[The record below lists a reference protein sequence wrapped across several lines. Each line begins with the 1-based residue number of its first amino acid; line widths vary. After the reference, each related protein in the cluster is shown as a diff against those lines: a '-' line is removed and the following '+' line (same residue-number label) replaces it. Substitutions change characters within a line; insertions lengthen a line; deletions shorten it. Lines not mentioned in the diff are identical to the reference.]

1 MSWTF
6 SSLVALECSI
16 IVLYLLSRLVGI
28 VAELIQLLHPSLPVL
43 MISIFSLIPSSCCH
57 TFIMRN
63 HSLLLSRL
71 YNFQLQFLSGE
82 IIDAFLH
89 EESLIKLF
97 YTNIEIFESLGKE
110 CCLALDVALATSDCE
125 AIVKGFYSVVKAHA
139 KQSPQ
144 SNKVLIERAVV
155 DWALPNPLTCPKV
168 MLPIGKM

>member
-1 MSWTF
+1 MGSKSNYNITNYYVRMSWTF

-28 VAELIQLLHPSLPVL
+28 VTKLIQLLHPSLPVL

-82 IIDAFLH
+82 TIDAFLH

-97 YTNIEIFESLGKE
+97 YTNIEIYESLGKE
-110 CCLALDVALATSDCE
+110 CCLALDVALATNGCE
-125 AIVKGFYSVVKAHA
+125 AIVEGFFSVVKVHA
-139 KQSPQ
+139 IKACNQT
-144 SNKVLIERAVV
+144 KFWWKGL
-155 DWALPNPLTCPKV
+155 W
-168 MLPIGKM
+168 